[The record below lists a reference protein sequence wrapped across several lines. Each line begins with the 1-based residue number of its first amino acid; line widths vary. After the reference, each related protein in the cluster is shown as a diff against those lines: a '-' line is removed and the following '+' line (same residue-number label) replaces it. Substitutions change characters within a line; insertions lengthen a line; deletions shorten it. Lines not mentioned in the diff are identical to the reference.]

1 MCLRI
6 CCPIRRL
13 VYKAVCTAMVMAF
26 GTIALAQTEVPF
38 FMEIDTAYN
47 GVYVGQE
54 YNLKY
59 RCTVRFD
66 SVSPPDFANLIEVI
80 KGPVPNRQLST
91 IIVNGKKKQR
101 MEEVFSYQVRFLR
114 EGVISLPIASV
125 KAEGRVYIT
134 PPFHVRVKPAEQ
146 DIQGVVCSVTTQ
158 RSYIEE
164 GETFFVTLTC
174 NRRPDN
180 LAPLLELGDSIYKP
194 SGSSSR
200 FSYTKGSGKDT
211 SAFVNAKE
219 SYEFHYNIRSDGSGV
234 YTFSA
239 KNLTFGGIPYSLDNQ
254 VIKIAETRHSSPGG
268 NNEVV
273 IVLVIGCML
282 IFGFMWLRFHRE
294 ADEELA
300 SFVLREGRLNLSTD
314 WALTHYG
321 FPLFLVS
328 IPFFFLLSN
337 LYKYFTEGRQ
347 DLFFP
352 WFWCGLL
359 PAFLAFAVY
368 RNQRSKLNFR
378 SVKISFSD
386 EVMLEVVEE
395 TARENNWTIDH
406 AGRDCVVAHTHSH
419 WLSATWGE
427 QIFVVFDRG
436 QVWINSVNDLNKRST
451 AFSFGYTKRNM
462 NKLQEAI
469 ERREKQVGK

>member
-1 MCLRI
+1 
-6 CCPIRRL
+6 
-13 VYKAVCTAMVMAF
+13 MVMSFWA
-26 GTIALAQTEVPF
+26 TVSAQTEVPF

-47 GVYVGQE
+47 GIYVGQE

-66 SVSPPDFANLIEVI
+66 SVRLPDFGSPIEII
-80 KGPVPNRQLST
+80 KGPVSNRHMST
-91 IIVNGKKKQR
+91 IIVNGEKKQR
-101 MEEVFSYQVRFLR
+101 REDVFSYQVRFLR
-114 EGVISLPIASV
+114 EGIIRLPIASV
-125 KAEGRVYIT
+125 RADGRVYTT
-134 PPFHVRVKPAEQ
+134 PSLQVRVRSAVQNLE
-146 DIQGVVCSVTTQ
+146 GVVCSVTT
-158 RSYIEE
+158 RTSYIRE
-164 GETFFVTLTC
+164 GEMFFVTLTC

-180 LAPLLELGDSIYKP
+180 LAPLLELGDSTYEP
-194 SGSSSR
+194 SGSSSS
-200 FSYTKGSGKDT
+200 FSYRKGVGEDT

-219 SYEFHYNIRSDGSGV
+219 SYEFHYKIRSDGSGV

-239 KNLTFGGIPYSLDNQ
+239 KNLTFGGIPYPLDNQ
-254 VIKIAETRHSSPGG
+254 VIKMAETHHSSPARSNGL
-268 NNEVV
+268 V
-273 IVLVIGCML
+273 IVLVIGCIL

-294 ADEELA
+294 ADEDLA

-321 FPLFLVS
+321 FSLFLVS

-337 LYKYFTEGRQ
+337 LYKYFVEGRQ

-352 WFWCGLL
+352 WFWCGVL
-359 PAFLAFAVY
+359 PAFLAFIAY

-378 SVKISFSD
+378 SVKISFSC

-395 TARENNWTIDH
+395 TARENNWTIDY
-406 AGRDCVVAHTHSH
+406 AGKDCIVAHTHSH
-419 WLSATWGE
+419 WLSVTWGE

-469 ERREKQVGK
+469 ERREGQMGKW